1 MVDHTQGNI
10 LFDLYG
16 PLLSK
21 RQQDV
26 LEFYFQDDL
35 SLTEIQENLSISKA
49 AVYDALKKGVQAMEE
64 LESILHLQ
72 AKLQVIQQFLQ
83 SHPEYSEE
91 LGSLLD

>member
-16 PLLSK
+16 PLLTK

-72 AKLQVIQQFLQ
+72 AKLQVIQRFLQ
-83 SHPEYSEE
+83 SHPEYTEE
-91 LGSLLD
+91 LGSLLE

>member
-16 PLLSK
+16 SLLTR

-83 SHPEYSEE
+83 IHPEYSEE
-91 LGSLLD
+91 LGSLLE

>member
-16 PLLSK
+16 PLLTK

-49 AVYDALKKGVQAMEE
+49 AVYDALKKGVQAMEQ

-72 AKLQVIQQFLQ
+72 EKLQVLQRFLQ
-83 SHPEYSEE
+83 AHPEYVEE
-91 LGSLLD
+91 LGSLLE

>member
-16 PLLSK
+16 PLLTK

-35 SLTEIQENLSISKA
+35 SLGEIQENLSISKA

-64 LESILHLQ
+64 LESLLHLQ
-72 AKLQVIQQFLQ
+72 TKLQVVQQFLQ
-83 SHPEYSEE
+83 AHPEYTKE
-91 LGSLLD
+91 LGSLLE

>member
-16 PLLSK
+16 PLLTK

-83 SHPEYSEE
+83 SHPEYNEE
-91 LGSLLD
+91 LGSLLE

>member
-16 PLLSK
+16 PLLTK

-49 AVYDALKKGVQAMEE
+49 AVYDALKKGVQAMEQ

-72 AKLQVIQQFLQ
+72 EKLQVLHQFLQ
-83 SHPEYSEE
+83 AHPEYMEE
-91 LGSLLD
+91 LGSLLE

>member
-16 PLLSK
+16 PLLTK

-35 SLTEIQENLSISKA
+35 SLAEIQENLSISKA
-49 AVYDALKKGVQAMEE
+49 AVYDALRKGVQAMEE

-72 AKLQVIQQFLQ
+72 AKLKVIQRFLQ
-83 SHPEYSEE
+83 SHPEYHEE
-91 LGSLLD
+91 LGSLLE

>member
-1 MVDHTQGNI
+1 MVDHTHGNI

-16 PLLSK
+16 PLLTK

-64 LESILHLQ
+64 LESVLHLQ
-72 AKLQVIQQFLQ
+72 AKLQIIQQFLQ
-83 SHPEYSEE
+83 SHPEYNEE
-91 LGSLLD
+91 LGSLLE

>member
-16 PLLSK
+16 PLLTR

-83 SHPEYSEE
+83 THPEYSEE
-91 LGSLLD
+91 LGSLLE